1 MLPAV
6 QISKREHVSRRTSF
20 LLVVLSVALGF
31 VIGGLFFALVGVNP
45 IDAYA
50 KILVGSFGS
59 LSGWREIGRKFIP
72 LLLCG
77 AGLAVAFRALFWNIG
92 AEGQMLMGAV
102 GATWVALSFRDAPAL
117 VLLPTMFGIGLAMG
131 AAWCI
136 LPAILRSRL
145 NVNEVITTLM
155 LNYVAM
161 ELVTYL
167 IDGPWKGKTQYGYPY
182 TDQFGRGAWLPVI
195 PGTRVH
201 YPTLIIAVAC
211 AVALFYFMERT
222 RSGYEIKVT
231 GQSIGAARYAGIS
244 YTKTLVTVALISG
257 GLAGIAGVGEVAGV
271 HHLLSYPEYISAG
284 YGFTAII
291 VAWVG
296 RLHPVGV
303 VASAIFISGLLVG
316 GDAMRL
322 RVPASSVNI
331 FTGLILLILVSL
343 EIMRSY
349 RITVKWRESAG
360 RG

>member
-1 MLPAV
+1 MLPRIRV
-6 QISKREHVSRRTSF
+6 SKRESVSMSTSL
-20 LLVVLSVALGF
+20 LLVVFSVTLGF
-31 VIGGLFFALVGVNP
+31 LIGGLFFALAGVSP
-45 IDAYA
+45 IEAYV
-50 KILVGSFGS
+50 KILMGSFGS
-59 LSGWREIGRKFIP
+59 ISGWKEIGRKFIP

-77 AGLAVAFRALFWNIG
+77 AGLAVAFKALFWNIG
-92 AEGQMLMGAV
+92 AEGQILMGAI
-102 GATWVALSFRDAPAL
+102 GATGIALSFRNASAWI
-117 VLLPTMFGIGLAMG
+117 LLPAMFGIGLVMG

-136 LPAILRSRL
+136 IPAVLRSKL

-155 LNYVAM
+155 MNYVAM

-182 TDQFGRGAWLPVI
+182 TDQFSRGAWLPVI
-195 PGTRVH
+195 SGTRIH
-201 YPTLIIAVAC
+201 YPTLIIAVIS
-211 AVALFYFMERT
+211 AVALYYFMERT

-244 YTKTLVTVALISG
+244 YTKTLVTVSLISG

-271 HHLLSYPEYISAG
+271 HHLLSYPQYISAG

-303 VASAIFISGLLVG
+303 IASSIFVSGLLVG

-322 RVPASSVNI
+322 EVPVSSVNI

-343 EIMRSY
+343 EILRSY
-349 RITVKWRESAG
+349 KVKIEWRDRDDG
-360 RG
+360 D